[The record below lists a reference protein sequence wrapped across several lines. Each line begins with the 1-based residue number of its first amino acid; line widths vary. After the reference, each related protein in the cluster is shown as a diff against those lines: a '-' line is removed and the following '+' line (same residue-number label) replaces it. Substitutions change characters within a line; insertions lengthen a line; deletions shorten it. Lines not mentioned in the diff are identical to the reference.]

1 VKQIQ
6 ALIRAKT
13 FQPPLM
19 STTTAEK
26 KKTRAPSGKVGRQ
39 SWATAEQET
48 WLKERLPKYI
58 EAQSAKL
65 SEFWPEIWEG
75 WFGLWP
81 EPTIS
86 NNSATSDVMPVPN
99 TENPAVKDMMKV
111 SHIILQNI
119 ATYNSCHLAYQAM
132 V

>member
-1 VKQIQ
+1 
-6 ALIRAKT
+6 
-13 FQPPLM
+13 M

-26 KKTRAPSGKVGRQ
+26 KKTKAPSGKVGRQ
-39 SWATAEQET
+39 SWATAEQEK

-75 WFGLWP
+75 WFELWP
-81 EPTIS
+81 EPTTSNNSATSDVMPTTS
-86 NNSATSDVMPVPN
+86 NNSATSDVMPVPSA
-99 TENPAVKDMMKV
+99 ENPAVKDMKKV
-111 SHIILQNI
+111 SHILLQNI
-119 ATYNSCHLAYQAM
+119 ATYHSCHLAYQAM